1 MAFGLLASV
10 VPEVNKTTT
19 LYSSVEDVTV
29 QGKVVVSNKNYN
41 PVKVRLGITSGPSI
55 TSYIEYNKIVNY
67 GETFETEDIY
77 FGDGQ
82 SLIIRTDSPST
93 DFLFYGQTY
102 VDSNPVK
109 SGLLGVVNSTNT
121 SRKVLFEAPIQSQA
135 IVSLSICNLDSFPAK
150 ARVGITSAIGF
161 STSNYIEYDVEVL
174 PFQTYNRKELL
185 LDAGQSLICSS
196 NKDSNV
202 NFTCHGRLYYIGG
215 GGGGA
220 EDNLVV
226 LGNARIDGNVGIGT
240 LLARAK
246 LDVIGN
252 TLLSGNLTVGGEL
265 IANLSPSS
273 VNTALVGLGTL
284 PSLDGSALTG
294 VVATGSGVE
303 VKSNGEP
310 VGTARTLDFGG
321 GNLTVDFSQGSAN
334 IRTTEDIYVP
344 LRLTVGQNK
353 FTVNGLTGNSAIG
366 GYVSIA
372 STLSVNGDVNILNNK
387 VKNVGIPTVPNDA
400 TNKSYVD
407 ARSIIMSIALS

>member
-19 LYSSVEDVTV
+19 LYSSEEDVTV

-41 PVKVRLGITSGPSI
+41 PVKVRLGITSGPSL

-82 SLIIRTDSPST
+82 SLIIRTDSSNT

-109 SGLLGVVNSTNT
+109 SGLVGAVNSTNT
-121 SRKVLFEAPIQSQA
+121 NRKVLFEAPIQSQA

-150 ARVGITSAIGF
+150 ARVGITSATGF
-161 STSNYIEYDVEVL
+161 NTSNYIEYDVEVL

-196 NKDSNV
+196 NKDSNL
-202 NFTCHGRLYYIGG
+202 NFTCHGRLYYGS
-215 GGGGA
+215 GGGA

-240 LLARAK
+240 LLARSK

-265 IANLSPSS
+265 VATLSPSS
-273 VNTALVGLGTL
+273 VNTALIGLGTL

-294 VVATGSGVE
+294 VIATGSGVE
-303 VKSNGEP
+303 VKNNGNP

-321 GNLTVDFSQGSAN
+321 GNLEVDFSQGSAN
-334 IRTTEDIYVP
+334 IRTSDNIYIP
-344 LRLTVGQNK
+344 LGLTVGQNK
-353 FTVNGLTGNSAIG
+353 FNVSGLTGNTAIH

-372 STLSVNGDVNILNNK
+372 STLSVNGNVNILNNK